1 MQACSCSTMALS
13 GSCHADNKLD
23 VPIYFTPGIRKRWRA
38 NALMGFDLGI
48 WTVYSALPASRKT
61 DDAAMCYVRRRNS
74 IRPCA
79 RSKHWRM
86 MQQQQRRRWRARTR
100 CWGALA
106 GEEARWT
113 EQSKA
118 FDDRIQRL
126 TGRYHNPLSA
136 YSSHFKTSK
145 PGSAHCQ
152 MAFGAASFT
161 VIKDGLFA
169 ISIGYMGALATDVL
183 DS

>member
-1 MQACSCSTMALS
+1 MRQKQALEDDAAATKKKME
-13 GSCHADNKLD
+13 G
-23 VPIYFTPGIRKRWRA
+23 A
-38 NALMGFDLGI
+38 NALL
-48 WTVYSALPASRKT
+48 
-61 DDAAMCYVRRRNS
+61 
-74 IRPCA
+74 
-79 RSKHWRM
+79 
-86 MQQQQRRRWRARTR
+86 
-100 CWGALA
+100 GALA